1 METVTVSRSFQ
12 NDLEAMVAYCR
23 TMKSRE
29 NWPGAVPSYASGY
42 TLIYNV
48 GMRLSAA
55 TMTDIEIDEKLDDI
69 DQWADGTVV
78 FRTSQRVTWPDGHAD
93 ATTEYRFSPATGE
106 APPSLQFTYSYEP
119 PSTKLVKTKAL
130 AEFRSG
136 MEKVAGIYLNG
147 LTAAALAPAN

>member
-1 METVTVSRSFQ
+1 METVTVSRSFE

-48 GMRLSAA
+48 GLRLSAA

-69 DQWADGTVV
+69 DHRGDGSVV
-78 FRTSQRVTWPDGHAD
+78 FSTTQRVTWPDGHAD
-93 ATTEYRFSPATGE
+93 ATTEYLFRPGDAE
-106 APPSLQFTYSYEP
+106 HPSTLQFTYSYEP

-130 AEFRSG
+130 PEFRSG
-136 MEKVAGIYLNG
+136 MEKVAGLYVKG
-147 LTAAALAPAN
+147 LTAAAPAT

>member
-1 METVTVSRSFQ
+1 METVTVSRSFD

-48 GMRLSAA
+48 GLRLSAA
-55 TMTDIEIDEKLDDI
+55 TMTDIEIDEKLDELDHRG
-69 DQWADGTVV
+69 DGSVV
-78 FRTSQRVTWPDGHAD
+78 FHTSQRVTWPDGHAD
-93 ATTEYRFSPATGE
+93 ATTEYLFRPGSPNT
-106 APPSLQFTYSYEP
+106 LQFTYSYEP

-130 AEFRSG
+130 PEFRSG
-136 MEKVAGIYLNG
+136 MEKVAGIYVKG
-147 LTAAALAPAN
+147 LTAAAPAT

>member
-1 METVTVSRSFQ
+1 METVTVSRSFE

-48 GMRLSAA
+48 GLRLSAA
-55 TMTDIEIDEKLDDI
+55 SMTDIEVDEKLADI
-69 DQWADGTVV
+69 EHRGDGSVAFAT
-78 FRTSQRVTWPDGHAD
+78 TQRVTWPDGHAD
-93 ATTEYRFSPATGE
+93 ASTEYVFSPGGAHGPNT
-106 APPSLQFTYSYEP
+106 LQFTYSYEP

-130 AEFRSG
+130 PEFRSG
-136 MEKVAGIYLNG
+136 MEKVAGIYVKG
-147 LTAAALAPAN
+147 LTAAAPAT